1 MSSQRL
7 RLKRAARTTTAV
19 AVVIAACAIIAPA
32 AADAASRHAEAALA
46 TGVGLR
52 HQPSVRVR
60 ALQRA
65 LVRHGYS
72 IGRPGV
78 DGRFGP
84 LTRAAVRRAQRKHH
98 LKVDGI
104 AGPRTLRALR
114 VTGAARTATRRR
126 GHEATSHRTVTNL
139 RPATAAGAAAS
150 RTASAPARTAS
161 TPAPV
166 PLSTQG
172 SGRSTLI
179 VGSLALLI
187 VALCAV
193 AYIRQRRR
201 YAARLAAYHLDT
213 FIPPLPDEA
222 PLPEQAQP
230 TEQAVTAAEDQPT
243 TMAPVTAP
251 ATRSGLQAGALVIGY
266 ATGPR
271 AGRSEEHPPE
281 RDIERACER
290 AGWQLVE
297 VVRDRENG
305 SILERPALTGALE
318 RITAGQAHGL
328 VVNDARLLS
337 RSVDFAK
344 FVQWFRDAEAALI
357 ALDLGLDTSTPEGS
371 RVASSLITLNGWAG
385 EWIASRTRHSLADIR
400 PNGGADG
407 RLAISERPEVLE
419 RIGRMHEAGM
429 APQDIAD
436 ELNEEGVPTLFG
448 TQKWWPSSVQTGLR
462 YWRAG
467 SVARLE
473 TLPSP
478 ERSATG

>member
-7 RLKRAARTTTAV
+7 RLKRGAARTTAV
-19 AVVIAACAIIAPA
+19 AVVIAACAIVAPA
-32 AADAASRHAEAALA
+32 AANAASRHAEALLS
-46 TGVGLR
+46 TGVGLH

-60 ALQRA
+60 DLQRA
-65 LVRHGYS
+65 LVRDGHS

-84 LTRAAVRRAQRKHH
+84 LTRTAVRRAQRKHH

-114 VTGAARTATRRR
+114 VTGAARAATRRR

-139 RPATAAGAAAS
+139 RPATADGAAAA

-172 SGRSTLI
+172 SGRATLI

-187 VALCAV
+187 VALFGV

-201 YAARLAAYHLDT
+201 YAARLAAYHLET
-213 FIPPLPDEA
+213 FIPPLPGQAVPDQA
-222 PLPEQAQP
+222 PPPEQA
-230 TEQAVTAAEDQPT
+230 VAAADDRPT

-266 ATGPR
+266 VTGPR

-281 RDIERACER
+281 RDVERACER
-290 AGWQLVE
+290 SGWQLVE
-297 VVRDRENG
+297 VVRDREDG
-305 SILERPALTGALE
+305 SILERPALTAALE

-400 PNGGADG
+400 PNGGANG

-429 APQDIAD
+429 APEEIAD
-436 ELNEEGVPTLFG
+436 ELNEERVPTLFG

-467 SVARLE
+467 SVARLDK
-473 TLPSP
+473 LPSP

>member
-1 MSSQRL
+1 MSSQCL
-7 RLKRAARTTTAV
+7 RLNRGAARTTAV
-19 AVVIAACAIIAPA
+19 AVVLAACAIVAPA
-32 AADAASRHAEAALA
+32 AADAASSRAEALLS
-46 TGVGLR
+46 TGIGLH

-60 ALQRA
+60 QLQRA
-65 LVRHGYS
+65 LVRDGHS
-72 IGRPGV
+72 IGRPGA

-104 AGPRTLRALR
+104 AGRRTLRALR
-114 VTGAARTATRRR
+114 VTGTARAATRRR

-139 RPATAAGAAAS
+139 RPATAAGAAAP
-150 RTASAPARTAS
+150 RTASAPERTAS

-187 VALCAV
+187 VALFAGAAV
-193 AYIRQRRR
+193 RQRRR

-213 FIPPLPDEA
+213 YIPPLPGRA
-222 PLPEQAQP
+222 PLPDQAPP
-230 TEQAVTAAEDQPT
+230 TEQAVPAADDRPT

-266 ATGPR
+266 VTGPR
-271 AGRSEEHPPE
+271 AGRSDEHPPE
-281 RDIERACER
+281 RDIECACDR
-290 AGWQLVE
+290 SGWQLVE
-297 VVRDRENG
+297 VVRDREDG
-305 SILERPALTGALE
+305 SILERPALTRALE
-318 RITAGQAHGL
+318 RITAGEAHGL

-400 PNGGADG
+400 PNGGANG

-429 APQDIAD
+429 APEEIAE
-436 ELNEEGVPTLFG
+436 ELNEERVPTLFG

-473 TLPSP
+473 KLPSSG
-478 ERSATG
+478 RSATG

>member
-7 RLKRAARTTTAV
+7 RLKKGAARTTAV
-19 AVVIAACAIIAPA
+19 AVVIAACAIVAPA
-32 AADAASRHAEAALA
+32 AANAASRHAEALLS
-46 TGVGLR
+46 TGVGLH

-60 ALQRA
+60 DLQRA
-65 LVRHGYS
+65 LVRDGQS

-84 LTRAAVRRAQRKHH
+84 LTRTAVRRAQRKHH

-104 AGPRTLRALR
+104 AGPHTLRALR
-114 VTGAARTATRRR
+114 VTGAARAATRRR
-126 GHEATSHRTVTNL
+126 RHEATSHRTVTNL
-139 RPATAAGAAAS
+139 RPATAAGAAAA
-150 RTASAPARTAS
+150 RRAPASARTAS
-161 TPAPV
+161 TSAPV

-187 VALCAV
+187 VALFAV

-201 YAARLAAYHLDT
+201 YAARLAAYHLET
-213 FIPPLPDEA
+213 FIPPLPGQARPDHA
-222 PLPEQAQP
+222 PP
-230 TEQAVTAAEDQPT
+230 TDHAVKAADDRPT
-243 TMAPVTAP
+243 TTAPVAAP

-266 ATGPR
+266 VTGPR

-281 RDIERACER
+281 RDVERACER
-290 AGWQLVE
+290 SGWQLVE
-297 VVRDRENG
+297 VVRDREDG

-344 FVQWFRDAEAALI
+344 FVQWFRDADAALI

-400 PNGGADG
+400 PKGGANG

-429 APQDIAD
+429 APEEIAD
-436 ELNEEGVPTLFG
+436 ELNEERVPTLFG

-467 SVARLE
+467 SVARLDK
-473 TLPSP
+473 LPSP

>member
-7 RLKRAARTTTAV
+7 RLKRGAARTTAV
-19 AVVIAACAIIAPA
+19 AVVIAACAIVAPA
-32 AADAASRHAEAALA
+32 AANAASRHAEALLS
-46 TGVGLR
+46 TGVGLH

-60 ALQRA
+60 DLQRA
-65 LVRHGYS
+65 LVRDGHS

-84 LTRAAVRRAQRKHH
+84 LTRTAVRRAQRKHH

-114 VTGAARTATRRR
+114 VTGAARAATRRR

-139 RPATAAGAAAS
+139 RPATADGAAAA

-187 VALCAV
+187 VALFGV

-201 YAARLAAYHLDT
+201 YAARLAAYHLET
-213 FIPPLPDEA
+213 FIPPLPG
-222 PLPEQAQP
+222 
-230 TEQAVTAAEDQPT
+230 QAVPDQAPPPEHAVKAADDRPT
-243 TMAPVTAP
+243 TKAPVAAP
-251 ATRSGLQAGALVIGY
+251 ASRSGLQAGALVIGY
-266 ATGPR
+266 VTGPR

-281 RDIERACER
+281 RDVERACER
-290 AGWQLVE
+290 SGWQLVE
-297 VVRDRENG
+297 VVRDREDG
-305 SILERPALTGALE
+305 SILERPALTAALE

-400 PNGGADG
+400 PNGGANG

-429 APQDIAD
+429 APEEIAD
-436 ELNEEGVPTLFG
+436 ELNEERVPTLFG

-467 SVARLE
+467 SVARLDK
-473 TLPSP
+473 LPSP

>member
-7 RLKRAARTTTAV
+7 RLKRGAARTTAV
-19 AVVIAACAIIAPA
+19 AVVIAACAIVAPA
-32 AADAASRHAEAALA
+32 AANAASRHAEALLS
-46 TGVGLR
+46 TGVGLH

-60 ALQRA
+60 DLQRA
-65 LVRHGYS
+65 LVRDGHS

-84 LTRAAVRRAQRKHH
+84 LTRTAVRRAQRKHH

-114 VTGAARTATRRR
+114 VTGAARAATRRR

-139 RPATAAGAAAS
+139 RPATADGAAAA

-187 VALCAV
+187 VALFGV

-201 YAARLAAYHLDT
+201 YAARLAAYHLET
-213 FIPPLPDEA
+213 FIPPLPG
-222 PLPEQAQP
+222 
-230 TEQAVTAAEDQPT
+230 QAVPDQTPPPEHAVKAADDRPT
-243 TMAPVTAP
+243 TTAPVAAP
-251 ATRSGLQAGALVIGY
+251 ASRSGLQAGALVIGY
-266 ATGPR
+266 VTGPR

-281 RDIERACER
+281 RDVERACER
-290 AGWQLVE
+290 SGWQLVE
-297 VVRDRENG
+297 VVRDREDG
-305 SILERPALTGALE
+305 SILERPALTAALE

-344 FVQWFRDAEAALI
+344 FVQLFRDAEAALI

-400 PNGGADG
+400 PNGGANG

-429 APQDIAD
+429 APEEIAD
-436 ELNEEGVPTLFG
+436 ELNEERVPTLFG

-467 SVARLE
+467 SVARLDK
-473 TLPSP
+473 LPSP

>member
-1 MSSQRL
+1 MSGQRPS
-7 RLKRAARTTTAV
+7 LKRGAATTTAV
-19 AVVIAACAIIAPA
+19 AVVIAACAIVAPA
-32 AADAASRHAEAALA
+32 AADAASRHTETVLAA
-46 TGVGLR
+46 GVGLR

-60 ALQRA
+60 ELQRA

-72 IGRPGV
+72 IGRPGA

-104 AGPRTLRALR
+104 AGPRTLTALR
-114 VTGAARTATRRR
+114 LTGAARPATQRR
-126 GHEATSHRTVTNL
+126 GHKATSHRNVANP
-139 RPATAAGAAAS
+139 RPATLAGAAAP
-150 RTASAPARTAS
+150 RTVS

-166 PLSTQG
+166 PLSTQR
-172 SGRSTLI
+172 SGRSILI
-179 VGSLALLI
+179 VGSVALLI
-187 VALCAV
+187 VALFAV
-193 AYIRQRRR
+193 AYVRQRRR
-201 YAARLAAYHLDT
+201 YAARLAAYHLET
-213 FIPPLPDEA
+213 FIPPLPDQA
-222 PLPEQAQP
+222 PPAQ
-230 TEQAVTAAEDQPT
+230 QAVEAADDRPPT
-243 TMAPVTAP
+243 TAPVTAR
-251 ATRSGLQAGALVIGY
+251 ATPSGLQAGALVIGY
-266 ATGPR
+266 VTGPR
-271 AGRSEEHPPE
+271 AGRSDEHPPE
-281 RDIERACER
+281 RDIERACEGS
-290 AGWQLVE
+290 GWQLVD
-297 VVRDRENG
+297 VVRDREDG

-400 PNGGADG
+400 PKGGADG

-473 TLPSP
+473 RLPSP
-478 ERSATG
+478 ERSPTG

>member
-1 MSSQRL
+1 
-7 RLKRAARTTTAV
+7 V
-19 AVVIAACAIIAPA
+19 AVVLAACAIMAPA
-32 AADAASRHAEAALA
+32 AADAASSRAEALLS
-46 TGVGLR
+46 TGVGLH

-60 ALQRA
+60 RLQRA
-65 LVRHGYS
+65 LVRDGYS

-114 VTGAARTATRRR
+114 VTGAARAATQRR
-126 GHEATSHRTVTNL
+126 GHEATSSRTVTNM
-139 RPATAAGAAAS
+139 RPATAAGAAAP
-150 RTASAPARTAS
+150 RTASKRTVP

-179 VGSLALLI
+179 VGSLALLV
-187 VALCAV
+187 VALFAV
-193 AYIRQRRR
+193 AYVRQRRR

-213 FIPPLPDEA
+213 FIPPLAGQA
-222 PLPEQAQP
+222 PLPDQAPP
-230 TEQAVTAAEDQPT
+230 TEQAVTAADDRPT
-243 TMAPVTAP
+243 TTAPVTAP
-251 ATRSGLQAGALVIGY
+251 TTRSGLQPGALVIGY

-271 AGRSEEHPPE
+271 AGRSDVHPPE
-281 RDIERACER
+281 RDIECACER
-290 AGWQLVE
+290 SGWQLVE
-297 VVRDRENG
+297 VVRDREDG

-357 ALDLGLDTSTPEGS
+357 ALDLGLDTSTTEGR
-371 RVASSLITLNGWAG
+371 RVASALITLNGWAG

-429 APQDIAD
+429 APEEIAE
-436 ELNEEGVPTLFG
+436 ELNDERVPTLFG

-473 TLPSP
+473 KLPSP
-478 ERSATG
+478 GRSATG

>member
-7 RLKRAARTTTAV
+7 RLKWGAARTTAV
-19 AVVIAACAIIAPA
+19 AIVIAACAIVAPA
-32 AADAASRHAEAALA
+32 AANAASRHAEALLS
-46 TGVGLR
+46 TGVGL
-52 HQPSVRVR
+52 HHHPSVRVR
-60 ALQRA
+60 DLQRA
-65 LVRHGYS
+65 LVRDGHS

-84 LTRAAVRRAQRKHH
+84 LTRTAVRRAQRKHH

-114 VTGAARTATRRR
+114 VTGAARAATRRS
-126 GHEATSHRTVTNL
+126 GHKATSHRTVTNL
-139 RPATAAGAAAS
+139 RPATAAGAAAA
-150 RTASAPARTAS
+150 RTATAPARTAS

-172 SGRSTLI
+172 SGPSTLI
-179 VGSLALLI
+179 VGSVALLI
-187 VALCAV
+187 VALFAA

-201 YAARLAAYHLDT
+201 YAARLAAYHLET
-213 FIPPLPDEA
+213 FVPPLAGEAVPD
-222 PLPEQAQP
+222 QTQP
-230 TEQAVTAAEDQPT
+230 TEPAVKAAEDRPT
-243 TMAPVTAP
+243 TTAPVAAP
-251 ATRSGLQAGALVIGY
+251 ASRSGLHAGALVIGY
-266 ATGPR
+266 VTGPR

-281 RDIERACER
+281 RDVERACER
-290 AGWQLVE
+290 SGWQLVE

-305 SILERPALTGALE
+305 SILERPALTAALE
-318 RITAGQAHGL
+318 RITAGQAQGL

-400 PNGGADG
+400 PNGGANG

-429 APQDIAD
+429 APEEIAD
-436 ELNEEGVPTLFG
+436 ELNEERVPTLFG
-448 TQKWWPSSVQTGLR
+448 TQKWWPSSVETGLR

-467 SVARLE
+467 SVARLDK
-473 TLPSP
+473 LPSP

>member
-1 MSSQRL
+1 MSGQRF
-7 RLKRAARTTTAV
+7 RVKRGARTTTTA
-19 AVVIAACAIIAPA
+19 AVVIAACAIVAPA

-60 ALQRA
+60 ELQRV

-104 AGPRTLRALR
+104 AGPRTLKALR
-114 VTGAARTATRRR
+114 LTGAARAAGQPR
-126 GHEATSHRTVTNL
+126 GHEVASHRKVTIL
-139 RPATAAGAAAS
+139 PPATPAGAAAP
-150 RTASAPARTAS
+150 RTLS
-161 TPAPV
+161 TPAAV
-166 PLSTQG
+166 PLSTQR
-172 SGRSTLI
+172 SGRSVLI

-187 VALCAV
+187 VALFAL
-193 AYIRQRRR
+193 AYLRQRRR
-201 YAARLAAYHLDT
+201 YAARLAAYHLET
-213 FIPPLPDEA
+213 FIPPLPDQAPPAERAVEA
-222 PLPEQAQP
+222 A
-230 TEQAVTAAEDQPT
+230 DDRPT
-243 TMAPVTAP
+243 TMAPETP
-251 ATRSGLQAGALVIGY
+251 SATPSGLQVGALVIGY
-266 ATGPR
+266 VTGPR
-271 AGRSEEHPPE
+271 AGRADNHPPE

-290 AGWQLVE
+290 SGWQLVD

-318 RITAGQAHGL
+318 RIVAGQAHGL

-400 PNGGADG
+400 PNGGAG
-407 RLAISERPEVLE
+407 ERLAISERPEVLE
-419 RIGRMHEAGM
+419 RIAGMHEAGM
-429 APQDIAD
+429 APQEIAD
-436 ELNEEGVPTLFG
+436 RLNDEGVPTLFG

-473 TLPSP
+473 KLPSP

>member
-7 RLKRAARTTTAV
+7 RLKRGAARTTAV
-19 AVVIAACAIIAPA
+19 AVVIAACAIVAPA
-32 AADAASRHAEAALA
+32 AANAASKHAEALLS
-46 TGVGLR
+46 TGVGLH

-60 ALQRA
+60 DLQRA
-65 LVRHGYS
+65 LVRDGHS

-84 LTRAAVRRAQRKHH
+84 LTRTAVRRAQRKHH

-114 VTGAARTATRRR
+114 VTGAARAATRRR

-139 RPATAAGAAAS
+139 RPATAAGAAAA
-150 RTASAPARTAS
+150 RTAPAPTRTAS
-161 TPAPV
+161 TPPPV

-187 VALCAV
+187 VALFAV

-201 YAARLAAYHLDT
+201 YAARLAAYHLET
-213 FIPPLPDEA
+213 FIPPLPGQAVSDQA
-222 PLPEQAQP
+222 PP
-230 TEQAVTAAEDQPT
+230 TEQAVKAADDRLT
-243 TMAPVTAP
+243 TTAPVAAP
-251 ATRSGLQAGALVIGY
+251 ASRFGLQAGALVIGY
-266 ATGPR
+266 VTGPR

-281 RDIERACER
+281 RDVERACER
-290 AGWQLVE
+290 SGWQLVE
-297 VVRDRENG
+297 VVRDREDG
-305 SILERPALTGALE
+305 SILERPALTAALE

-400 PNGGADG
+400 PNGGANG

-429 APQDIAD
+429 APEEIAD
-436 ELNEEGVPTLFG
+436 ELNEERVPTLFG
-448 TQKWWPSSVQTGLR
+448 MQKWWPSSVETGLR

-467 SVARLE
+467 SVARLDK
-473 TLPSP
+473 LPPP

>member
-1 MSSQRL
+1 MSSQLL
-7 RLKRAARTTTAV
+7 RLKRGARTITAV
-19 AVVIAACAIIAPA
+19 AVVSAACAIVAPA
-32 AADAASRHAEAALA
+32 AADAASRHAKAALA

-60 ALQRA
+60 ELQRA

-84 LTRAAVRRAQRKHH
+84 LTRAAVRRAQRTHH

-104 AGPRTLRALR
+104 AGPRTLKALR
-114 VTGAARTATRRR
+114 LTGTARAARQRR
-126 GHEATSHRTVTNL
+126 GHEVTSHRKVTIL
-139 RPATAAGAAAS
+139 PPATPAGAAAP
-150 RTASAPARTAS
+150 RTLS
-161 TPAPV
+161 TPAAV
-166 PLSTQG
+166 PLSTQR
-172 SGRSTLI
+172 SGRSIPI

-187 VALCAV
+187 MALFAL
-193 AYIRQRRR
+193 AYLRQRRR
-201 YAARLAAYHLDT
+201 YAARLAAYHLET
-213 FIPPLPDEA
+213 FIPPLPDQAPPAERAVEA
-222 PLPEQAQP
+222 ADDRPPA
-230 TEQAVTAAEDQPT
+230 
-243 TMAPVTAP
+243 MAPVIPP
-251 ATRSGLQAGALVIGY
+251 ATPSGLHVGALVIGY
-266 ATGPR
+266 VTGPR
-271 AGRSEEHPPE
+271 AGHAEPE

-290 AGWQLVE
+290 SGWQLVD
-297 VVRDRENG
+297 VVRDREDG
-305 SILERPALTGALE
+305 SILDRPALTGALE
-318 RITAGQAHGL
+318 RIVAGQAHGL
-328 VVNDARLLS
+328 VVNDARLLG

-400 PNGGADG
+400 PNGRAGG

-419 RIGRMHEAGM
+419 RIAGMHEAGM
-429 APQDIAD
+429 PPEEIAD
-436 ELNEEGVPTLFG
+436 QLNDEGVPTLFG

-473 TLPSP
+473 QLPSP
-478 ERSATG
+478 ERSATA

>member
-1 MSSQRL
+1 
-7 RLKRAARTTTAV
+7 
-19 AVVIAACAIIAPA
+19 
-32 AADAASRHAEAALA
+32 
-46 TGVGLR
+46 
-52 HQPSVRVR
+52 
-60 ALQRA
+60 
-65 LVRHGYS
+65 
-72 IGRPGV
+72 
-78 DGRFGP
+78 
-84 LTRAAVRRAQRKHH
+84 
-98 LKVDGI
+98 
-104 AGPRTLRALR
+104 
-114 VTGAARTATRRR
+114 
-126 GHEATSHRTVTNL
+126 
-139 RPATAAGAAAS
+139 
-150 RTASAPARTAS
+150 
-161 TPAPV
+161 V

-187 VALCAV
+187 VALFAV

-201 YAARLAAYHLDT
+201 YAARLAAYHLET
-213 FIPPLPDEA
+213 FIPPLPGQAVSDQA
-222 PLPEQAQP
+222 PP
-230 TEQAVTAAEDQPT
+230 TEHAVKAADDRPT
-243 TMAPVTAP
+243 MTAPVAAP
-251 ATRSGLQAGALVIGY
+251 ASRSGLQAGALVIGY
-266 ATGPR
+266 VTGPR

-281 RDIERACER
+281 RDVERACER
-290 AGWQLVE
+290 SGWQLVE
-297 VVRDRENG
+297 VVRDREDG
-305 SILERPALTGALE
+305 SILERPALTAALE

-400 PNGGADG
+400 PNGGANG

-429 APQDIAD
+429 APEEIAD
-436 ELNEEGVPTLFG
+436 ELNEERVPTLFG

-467 SVARLE
+467 SVARLDK
-473 TLPSP
+473 LPPP

>member
-7 RLKRAARTTTAV
+7 RLKKGAARTTAV
-19 AVVIAACAIIAPA
+19 AVVIAACAIVAPA
-32 AADAASRHAEAALA
+32 AANAASRHAEALLS
-46 TGVGLR
+46 TGIGLH

-60 ALQRA
+60 DLQRA
-65 LVRHGYS
+65 LVRDGHS

-84 LTRAAVRRAQRKHH
+84 LTRTAVRRAQRKHH

-104 AGPRTLRALR
+104 AGPHTLRALR
-114 VTGAARTATRRR
+114 VTGAARAATRRR

-139 RPATAAGAAAS
+139 RPATAAGAAAA
-150 RTASAPARTAS
+150 RRAPASARTAS
-161 TPAPV
+161 TSAPV

-187 VALCAV
+187 VAVFAV

-201 YAARLAAYHLDT
+201 YAARLAAYHLET
-213 FIPPLPDEA
+213 FIPPLPGQARPDQA
-222 PLPEQAQP
+222 PP
-230 TEQAVTAAEDQPT
+230 TEHAVKAADDRPT
-243 TMAPVTAP
+243 TTAPVAAP
-251 ATRSGLQAGALVIGY
+251 ASRSGLQAGALVIGY
-266 ATGPR
+266 ITGPR

-281 RDIERACER
+281 RDVERACER
-290 AGWQLVE
+290 SGWQLVE
-297 VVRDRENG
+297 VVRDREDG
-305 SILERPALTGALE
+305 SILERPALTAALE
-318 RITAGQAHGL
+318 RITAGEAHGL

-400 PNGGADG
+400 PKGGANG

-429 APQDIAD
+429 TSEEIAD
-436 ELNEEGVPTLFG
+436 ELNEERVPTLFG

-467 SVARLE
+467 SVRRLDN
-473 TLPSP
+473 LPSP